1 MPEVFRKNEDG
12 SLVKTAGSTP
22 VTREEDRRGDRSAVT
37 SEPPVVSEEDLRGD
51 AVVLDEDLEAQVDA
65 PASKP
70 AAKKSSSSSSDD
82 K

>member
-12 SLVKTAGSTP
+12 SLVKVAGSTP

-37 SEPPVVSEEDLRGD
+37 SEPPVVSEDDLRGD
-51 AVVLDEDLEAQVDA
+51 AVVVDEDLERQVDA
-65 PASKP
+65 PTTSKP
-70 AAKKSSSSSSDD
+70 AAKKSSSSDD